1 MLSFDHPTPPA
12 TGPAPAT
19 APLREPAGPAAL
31 AAADALRQGL
41 LLFDRQGAVLAANR
55 AARAAIGRSE
65 AALVPVGRPDGPPWR
80 LRLPRAPLQQ
90 QLDRSLH
97 ALGLAGDAGI
107 ADADPTG
114 GPARI
119 LALTEAS
126 QRSGLILR
134 LLPLPLPLPLPQ
146 AVGVGDSARRATAI
160 GAIIDRQADLAV
172 DPALLRRLFG
182 LTDAEARVA
191 RAYMTVDTV
200 KDVARDL
207 GISANTVKKHLSAV
221 YEKTDCAR
229 QAQLIR
235 LLMSLA

>member
-1 MLSFDHPTPPA
+1 MLSFDHPIPPA
-12 TGPAPAT
+12 TGPAPAA

-126 QRSGLILR
+126 ERSGLILR
-134 LLPLPLPLPLPQ
+134 LLPLPLPQ
-146 AVGVGDSARRATAI
+146 AAGVGDSARRATAV

-221 YEKTDCAR
+221 YEKTGCAR